1 MRPYILL
8 DAGWTLVFPD
18 CPLIHQVALQHGYDV
33 PVERLRRVMAQVT
46 RDYDES
52 LKSGRGGWDTVG
64 FFERVLGGA
73 GVRQQHVPPIARKLE
88 IQHAEHS
95 LWAYTYPWVHR
106 AVARLAAQG
115 YRMSVISNADGRVE
129 ADITALGLARYFE
142 TIYDSHVVGYA
153 KPDPRLFQHAMRE
166 LGLRPA
172 DCLYVGDVYYV
183 DVLGA
188 NQSGIAAVHLDPYG
202 LYDGWPGVHIPSVA
216 ALPDWMAQGLDLRSD
231 RLFPLRGDLPQVDKR
246 AQDM

>member
-1 MRPYILL
+1 LRPYLLL

-18 CPLIHQVALQHGYDV
+18 YPLMHRVVLQHGYDV
-33 PVERLRRVMAQVT
+33 PAERLRRVMAQVT

-52 LKSGRGGWDTVG
+52 LRSGRGGWDTVG
-64 FFERVLGGA
+64 FFARVLNGA
-73 GVRQQHVPPIARKLE
+73 GVRQQHVPPIARQLE
-88 IQHAEHS
+88 TKDAEHS
-95 LWAYTYPWVHR
+95 LWAYTYPWVRR

-129 ADITALGLARYFE
+129 ADFAELGLARHFE
-142 TIYDSHVVGYA
+142 GIYDSHVVGYA
-153 KPDPRLFQHAMRE
+153 KPDPRLFQHAMME

-188 NQSGIAAVHLDPYG
+188 NRAGIAAVHLDPYG

-216 ALPDWMAQGLDLRSD
+216 ALPDWMAQDLDLRSD
-231 RLFPLRGDLPQVDKR
+231 KLFPLRGSPP
-246 AQDM
+246 